1 LDSNCGVN
9 GILWSVLQEMQSAME
24 RSGYVSQDDAAQI
37 MKATDVNND
46 GQLTYDE
53 FVLAA
58 AQVRVLG
65 LPIPGQL
72 T

>member
-1 LDSNCGVN
+1 
-9 GILWSVLQEMQSAME
+9 MQSAME

>member
-1 LDSNCGVN
+1 VIRDS
-9 GILWSVLQEMQSAME
+9 LSFVLFWYFQEMQSAMQ

-46 GQLTYDE
+46 GEISYDE

-58 AQVRVLG
+58 AQVWLNFV
-65 LPIPGQL
+65 PVVVAS
-72 T
+72 